1 MSLEGS
7 VALVTGGGRGVG
19 RAIALGLAEDGATVA
34 VNYRRDDGAAS
45 ETVSLIEAAGGR
57 AKAYQAS
64 VDDLEEDE
72 LMVNQILDDLGP
84 VSILVHNAGKAS
96 RGRMVADTRCCRAAA
111 CRGNPC
117 FWPSLLISIG
127 SSRHED
133 FRARRYHHDFECR
146 NPFFGESW
154 SAL

>member
-57 AKAYQAS
+57 AKSYQAS

-84 VSILVHNAGKAS
+84 VSILVNNAGIAS
-96 RGRMVADTRCCRAAA
+96 RGRMVADTDAAELQL
-111 CRGNPC
+111 
-117 FWPSLLISIG
+117 SLIHI
-127 SSRHED
+127 
-133 FRARRYHHDFECR
+133 
-146 NPFFGESW
+146 
-154 SAL
+154 

>member
-7 VALVTGGGRGVG
+7 VALVTGGGRGGG
-19 RAIALGLAEDGATVA
+19 RAIALGRAQDGATVA

-84 VSILVHNAGKAS
+84 VSILVNNAGIAS
-96 RGRMVADTRCCRAAA
+96 RGRMGADTDAAELQ
-111 CRGNPC
+111 RGVATNAFGPH
-117 FWPSLLISIG
+117 LGLSIV
-127 SSRHED
+127 R
-133 FRARRYHHDFECR
+133 
-146 NPFFGESW
+146 
-154 SAL
+154 

>member
-1 MSLEGS
+1 MSLKGS

-84 VSILVHNAGKAS
+84 VSILVNNAGIAS
-96 RGRMVADTRCCRAAA
+96 RGRMVADTDAAD
-111 CRGNPC
+111 C
-117 FWPSLLISIG
+117 SV
-127 SSRHED
+127 
-133 FRARRYHHDFECR
+133 
-146 NPFFGESW
+146 SW
-154 SAL
+154 HPMLSALITYLDWFFPS